1 MSGTQR
7 KGEEAVEAVWQWQW
21 RLHRWRWWWQVD
33 PFSAVKDVGELR
45 LTPWV
50 QRSMHSQGDRREQV
64 VGAREGS
71 RGPTAW
77 FFLILVARLA

>member
-1 MSGTQR
+1 M
-7 KGEEAVEAVWQWQW
+7 EAVWQWQRW
-21 RLHRWRWWWQVD
+21 RLHRWRWWWPVD
-33 PFSAVKDVGELR
+33 LFSAARRVGELR
-45 LTPWV
+45 LTAWV

-77 FFLILVARLA
+77 VFRMSVVRVS